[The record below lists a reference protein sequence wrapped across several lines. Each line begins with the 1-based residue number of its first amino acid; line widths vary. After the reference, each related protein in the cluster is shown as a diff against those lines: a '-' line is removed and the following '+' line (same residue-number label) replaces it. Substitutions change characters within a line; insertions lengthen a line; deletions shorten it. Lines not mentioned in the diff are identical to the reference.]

1 MQVYMTKLN
10 FLFMT
15 ALRFLS
21 FTSLFLSTSVL
32 YAQKDT
38 IRVQTEKKVFVQ
50 IDTIRVGKN
59 PNQVEKTY
67 IITTDSS
74 KGEIDKKVQVLINGV
89 ALKAD
94 TIKVGKTTIIT
105 RTENQ
110 DGKQEKKVEVTIDGK
125 DLGEMIEKNIEIFS
139 DRDKKI
145 FKKVEG
151 VDLFKTEKLVEGF
164 DLFKTEKKK
173 ELKNVENFWWVLDLG
188 FSGYNDQSNYALAR
202 TTGFV
207 APNIGKDQL
216 KLNMTGSR
224 NVNLWILM
232 QRVNLA
238 KHMLNLKYGV
248 GLEMNN
254 YRFAQENLQFQKN
267 PTAIYLGM
275 VEYNK
280 VKLAADYITVPM
292 MLNLNTSPEKS
303 NGLRLSAGVSAGF
316 LYSSR
321 FKTKEGGDIV
331 KLRSDFDLEPFKL
344 SWVGELGLGPITLYS
359 SFAMNN
365 MWNKGLD
372 MRPYNVGIRLGARP
386 EKAKTKTT
394 PTPKKSSSFNWS
406 EKKI

>member
-1 MQVYMTKLN
+1 
-10 FLFMT
+10 MT
-15 ALRFLS
+15 AFRSTLLVITMLF
-21 FTSLFLSTSVL
+21 SLTAL
-32 YAQKDT
+32 AQKDT
-38 IRVQTEKKVFVQ
+38 IIINSGKTIYTKV
-50 IDTIRVGKN
+50 DTFKIGNDPSNIER
-59 PNQVEKTY
+59 
-67 IITTDSS
+67 IIVIKGDSLIGNKTDSFVL
-74 KGEIDKKVQVLINGV
+74 KTDKIVM
-89 ALKAD
+89 
-94 TIKVGKTTIIT
+94 GKTTILT
-105 RTENQ
+105 KT
-110 DGKQEKKVEVTIDGK
+110 DTVGGKQQKTVEISVSGEG
-125 DLGEMIEKNIEIFS
+125 LGEMIEKQIDFFTN
-139 DRDKKI
+139 RDKKPG
-145 FKKVEG
+145 KKVEG
-151 VDLFKTEKLVEGF
+151 FDLFKTEKLVEGF

-321 FKTKEGGDIV
+321 FKTKEGGDID

-359 SFAMNN
+359 IFAMNN

-386 EKAKTKTT
+386 EKAKTKTIT
-394 PTPKKSSSFNWS
+394 ATKKPSSFNWS
-406 EKKI
+406 EKL

>member
-1 MQVYMTKLN
+1 
-10 FLFMT
+10 MT

-21 FTSLFLSTSVL
+21 LTGLLFSTSFL
-32 YAQKDT
+32 FAQKDT
-38 IRVQTEKKVFVQ
+38 VRIQTEKKV
-50 IDTIRVGKN
+50 
-59 PNQVEKTY
+59 
-67 IITTDSS
+67 
-74 KGEIDKKVQVLINGV
+74 QVLVNEIP
-89 ALKAD
+89 LKSD

-110 DGKQEKKVEVTIDGK
+110 DGKVEKKVEVTIDGK
-125 DLGEMIEKNIEIFS
+125 DLGEMIEKNIEIFT
-139 DRDKKI
+139 DKDKKSPKI
-145 FKKVEG
+145 VEG
-151 VDLFKTEKLVEGF
+151 FDLFKTEKLVEGF

-173 ELKNVENFWWVLDLG
+173 ELKKVENFWWVLDLG
-188 FSGYNDQSNYALAR
+188 FSQYNDQSDYATAR

-216 KLNMTGSR
+216 KLNVAASR

-238 KHMLNLKYGV
+238 KNILNLKYGI

-254 YRFAQENLQFQKN
+254 YRFEQENIQFQKN

-280 VKLAADYITVPM
+280 VKLAADYITVPL

-303 NGLRLSAGVSAGF
+303 NGLRLSAGISAGF

-321 FKTKEGGDIV
+321 FKTKERGDID
-331 KLRSDFDLEPFKL
+331 KLRSDFDLEPFKF
-344 SWVGELGLGPITLYS
+344 SWVGEVGVGPITLYT

-372 MRPYNVGIRLGARP
+372 MRPYSVGIRLGARP
-386 EKAKTKTT
+386 EKAKTKATT
-394 PTPKKSSSFNWS
+394 TPKKPSSFNWS
-406 EKKI
+406 ERKL

>member
-1 MQVYMTKLN
+1 
-10 FLFMT
+10 MT
-15 ALRFLS
+15 AFRS
-21 FTSLFLSTSVL
+21 SLFVITMLFSLTAI
-32 YAQKDT
+32 AQKDT
-38 IRVQTEKKVFVQ
+38 IIINRGKTIYTKV
-50 IDTIRVGKN
+50 DTFKIGNDPSNIER
-59 PNQVEKTY
+59 
-67 IITTDSS
+67 IIVIKGDSLSVNKTDSFVL
-74 KGEIDKKVQVLINGV
+74 KTDKIVM
-89 ALKAD
+89 
-94 TIKVGKTTIIT
+94 GKTTILT
-105 RTENQ
+105 KT
-110 DGKQEKKVEVTIDGK
+110 DTVGGKQQKTVEISVSGEG
-125 DLGEMIEKNIEIFS
+125 LGEMIEKQIDFFTN
-139 DRDKKI
+139 RDKKPG
-145 FKKVEG
+145 KKVEG
-151 VDLFKTEKLVEGF
+151 FDLFKTEKLVEGF

-173 ELKNVENFWWVLDLG
+173 ELKNIENFWWVLDLG
-188 FSGYNDQSNYALAR
+188 FSGYTDQSNFALAR
-202 TTGFV
+202 TIGFV

-216 KLNMTGSR
+216 KLNMAASR

-232 QRVNLA
+232 QRVNLV

-254 YRFAQENLQFQKN
+254 YRFEQENIQFQKN

-321 FKTKEGGDIV
+321 FKTKEGGDID
-331 KLRSDFDLEPFKL
+331 KIRSDFDLEPFKF
-344 SWVGELGLGPITLYS
+344 SWVGELGLGPITLYT

-386 EKAKTKTT
+386 EKAKTKTIT
-394 PTPKKSSSFNWS
+394 ATKKPSSFSWS
-406 EKKI
+406 EKL

>member
-1 MQVYMTKLN
+1 
-10 FLFMT
+10 MT
-15 ALRFLS
+15 AFRSSLLVITMLFSLS
-21 FTSLFLSTSVL
+21 AL
-32 YAQKDT
+32 AQKDT
-38 IRVQTEKKVFVQ
+38 IIINRGKTIYTKV
-50 IDTIRVGKN
+50 DTFKIGNDPSNIER
-59 PNQVEKTY
+59 
-67 IITTDSS
+67 IIVIKGDSLIGNKTDSFVL
-74 KGEIDKKVQVLINGV
+74 KTDKIVM
-89 ALKAD
+89 
-94 TIKVGKTTIIT
+94 GKTTILT
-105 RTENQ
+105 KT
-110 DGKQEKKVEVTIDGK
+110 DTVGGKQQKTVEISVSGEG
-125 DLGEMIEKNIEIFS
+125 LGEMIEKQIDFFTN
-139 DRDKKI
+139 RDQKPG
-145 FKKVEG
+145 KKVEG
-151 VDLFKTEKLVEGF
+151 FDLFKTEKLVEGF

-173 ELKNVENFWWVLDLG
+173 ELKNVENFWWVLDIG

-202 TTGFV
+202 TTGFI

-321 FKTKEGGDIV
+321 FKTKEGGDID

-386 EKAKTKTT
+386 EKAKTKTIT
-394 PTPKKSSSFNWS
+394 ATKKPSSFNWS
-406 EKKI
+406 EKL

>member
-1 MQVYMTKLN
+1 
-10 FLFMT
+10 MT

-21 FTSLFLSTSVL
+21 LTGLLLSTSFL
-32 YAQKDT
+32 FAQKDT
-38 IRVQTEKKVFVQ
+38 VRIQTEKKVFVQ
-50 IDTIRVGKN
+50 IDTIKVGKN
-59 PNQVEKTY
+59 PNQVEKTF

-74 KGEIDKKVQVLINGV
+74 KGVIDKKVQVLVNGV
-89 ALKAD
+89 ELKVD

-110 DGKQEKKVEVTIDGK
+110 DGKVEKKVEVTIDGK
-125 DLGEMIEKNIEIFS
+125 DLGEMIEKNIEIFT
-139 DRDKKI
+139 DKDKKSPKI
-145 FKKVEG
+145 
-151 VDLFKTEKLVEGF
+151 VEGF

-173 ELKNVENFWWVLDLG
+173 ELKKVENFWWVLDLG
-188 FSGYNDQSNYALAR
+188 FSQYNDQSDYATAR

-216 KLNMTGSR
+216 KLNVAASR

-238 KHMLNLKYGV
+238 KNILNLKYGI

-254 YRFAQENLQFQKN
+254 YRFEQENIQFQKN

-303 NGLRLSAGVSAGF
+303 NGLRLSAGISAGF

-321 FKTKEGGDIV
+321 FKTKERGDID
-331 KLRSDFDLEPFKL
+331 KLRSDFDLEPFKF
-344 SWVGELGLGPITLYS
+344 SWVGEVGVGPITLYT

-372 MRPYNVGIRLGARP
+372 MRPYSVGIRLGARP
-386 EKAKTKTT
+386 EKAKTKATT
-394 PTPKKSSSFNWS
+394 NAKKPSSFNWS
-406 EKKI
+406 ERKL

>member
-1 MQVYMTKLN
+1 
-10 FLFMT
+10 MT
-15 ALRFLS
+15 AFRSSLLVITMLFSLS
-21 FTSLFLSTSVL
+21 AL
-32 YAQKDT
+32 AQKDT
-38 IRVQTEKKVFVQ
+38 IIINRGKTIYTKV
-50 IDTIRVGKN
+50 DTFKIGNDPSNIER
-59 PNQVEKTY
+59 
-67 IITTDSS
+67 IIVIKGDSLIGNKTDSFVL
-74 KGEIDKKVQVLINGV
+74 KTDKIVM
-89 ALKAD
+89 
-94 TIKVGKTTIIT
+94 GKTTILT
-105 RTENQ
+105 KT
-110 DGKQEKKVEVTIDGK
+110 DTVGGKQQKTVEISVSGEG
-125 DLGEMIEKNIEIFS
+125 LGEMIEKQIDFFTN
-139 DRDKKI
+139 RDKKPG
-145 FKKVEG
+145 KKVEG
-151 VDLFKTEKLVEGF
+151 FDLFKTEKLVEGF

-303 NGLRLSAGVSAGF
+303 NGLRLSVGVSAGF

-321 FKTKEGGDIV
+321 FKTKEGGDID

-386 EKAKTKTT
+386 EKAKTKTIT
-394 PTPKKSSSFNWS
+394 ATKKPSSFNWS
-406 EKKI
+406 EKL